1 MLMMNWR
8 FLTKISI
15 MIGTVA
21 MVVVSLVLVTISLKN
36 VIIYYYSIN
45 GQGIQRKTEKLSEND
60 LWQDTERKVLYLF
73 FLGSTQKSFTS
84 TKFSFYSVMKC

>member
-1 MLMMNWR
+1 
-8 FLTKISI
+8 

-45 GQGIQRKTEKLSEND
+45 GQGIQTKTKELSEND
-60 LWQDTERKVLYLF
+60 LWQDTERKVLNLFYLGSASYYFYQIF
-73 FLGSTQKSFTS
+73 FLFCHEMLSTQRQA
-84 TKFSFYSVMKC
+84 

>member
-1 MLMMNWR
+1 
-8 FLTKISI
+8 

-45 GQGIQRKTEKLSEND
+45 GQGIQTKTEKLSEND
-60 LWQDTERKVLYLF
+60 QWQDIERKVLHLFYLV
-73 FLGSTQKSFTS
+73 ST
-84 TKFSFYSVMKC
+84 

>member
-1 MLMMNWR
+1 MHWR

-15 MIGTVA
+15 MIGTLA

-45 GQGIQRKTEKLSEND
+45 GQGIQTKTEKLSEND

-73 FLGSTQKSFTS
+73 YLGSASYY
-84 TKFSFYSVMKC
+84 FYQIFFFIQ

>member
-73 FLGSTQKSFTS
+73 FLGSTQKSFIQLEGVTP
-84 TKFSFYSVMKC
+84 MDI